1 MNGDNTT
8 SNKHGSFGVSADE
21 LTKLVD
27 PKNPDLL
34 KQLGGVK
41 ALAKKLRVDVTTG
54 LSADEGVQHSGQ
66 EAFQERHEAFGRNVL
81 PEAKSK
87 TFLELLWA
95 SYNDKT
101 LSTCIQ
107 IIIIMHD
114 PLTYFV
120 FVVMLTIASF
130 VSLAVGIWEDYSP
143 RHPPDEPRVGWYVLR
158 LVVAGSF
165 PLHVTQQI
173 IPKLINDT
181 CNIIGWKA
189 LPFSLPYLL
198 LY

>member
-1 MNGDNTT
+1 MPPPPHDERRPLLNGDTT
-8 SNKHGSFGVSADE
+8 SNQQHGSFGVTADE

-41 ALAKKLRVDVTTG
+41 SLAKKLRVDVSTG
-54 LSADEGVQHSGQ
+54 LSADEGVEHSGQ
-66 EAFQERHEAFGRNVL
+66 EAFQERHAAFGRNVL

-101 LSTCIQ
+101 LSMYKQ
-107 IIIIMHD
+107 IM
-114 PLTYFV
+114 YFMIYLHALV
-120 FVVMLTIASF
+120 LVMLTIASF

-158 LVVAGSF
+158 RVGWWLVLFSCV
-165 PLHVTQQI
+165 LHSRSSKNSSMTRAYI
-173 IPKLINDT
+173 I
-181 CNIIGWKA
+181 
-189 LPFSLPYLL
+189 
-198 LY
+198 